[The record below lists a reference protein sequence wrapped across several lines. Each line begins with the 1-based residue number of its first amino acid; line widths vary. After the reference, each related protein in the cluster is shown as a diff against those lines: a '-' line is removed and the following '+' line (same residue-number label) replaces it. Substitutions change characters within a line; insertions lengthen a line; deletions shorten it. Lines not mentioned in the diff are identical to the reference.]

1 MENLAGNWESLVL
14 FLATILIHRVEQI
27 ISFFF
32 FFAFFFS
39 SSFHSFLFVSLYLFP
54 PLPTPTPTQPGG
66 WSYMVT
72 VDMLYASSPLL
83 VLFSY
88 LETLPWT
95 IAWINPVSASS
106 WILLWAPLKPSSVC
120 HLTFLCP
127 LSTPARHGHYLFP
140 TFLTDF
146 PSCFESC
153 SKYLV
158 LFFCVSPS
166 GSAHWLPWNSM
177 NVGWLK
183 GKTVMSTRQLSFFFL
198 TECLLSPRTMIRALQ
213 CNISLMTTTF
223 WGLVYAHFTVEG
235 TEIH

>member
-1 MENLAGNWESLVL
+1 
-14 FLATILIHRVEQI
+14 
-27 ISFFF
+27 
-32 FFAFFFS
+32 
-39 SSFHSFLFVSLYLFP
+39 
-54 PLPTPTPTQPGG
+54 
-66 WSYMVT
+66 MVT

-183 GKTVMSTRQLSFFFL
+183 GKTVMSTRQLSFFFFNWMLIVSQNHDKSFAMQYL
-198 TECLLSPRTMIRALQ
+198 THDN
-213 CNISLMTTTF
+213 NILGSRLCSFYSGGNWNSLTR
-223 WGLVYAHFTVEG
+223 
-235 TEIH
+235 